1 MPIKWPPKFHI
12 NLGVP
17 ELPPPPPPPPLQ
29 YLKIF
34 LKNTIFLVL
43 PSAVKSYGSL
53 KPTIKTNDIR
63 VPFSQWTAE
72 TTLIG
77 TSITFTLSV
86 GNQVSKVVALHTQTV
101 TRGVRTTQR
110 TDTCWRHRSFDIY
123 EKYCLVMFLLEEQV
137 NRKQHTCVPI
147 NQKWHGTQ

>member
-17 ELPPPPPPPPLQ
+17 ELPPPPPLQ

-43 PSAVKSYGSL
+43 PSAVKSYVTL
-53 KPTIKTNDIR
+53 KPTIKTNNIR
-63 VPFSQWTAE
+63 EPFSQWTVE